1 MIAIPKPEH
10 RMKTVIIQLEK
21 CIYFNDCRRC
31 WYRCDKFCQEKLMAD
46 GLYYLKMA
54 LEKSEGKKER

>member
-10 RMKTVIIQLEK
+10 RMKAVIIQLEK
-21 CIYFNDCRRC
+21 CIYFNDCRGC
-31 WYRCDKFCQEKLMAD
+31 WHHDENLCQEKLMAD

-54 LEKSEGKKER
+54 LEKSEGKERK